1 MAMQLY
7 YPIFLTLAI
16 LLTLILIPR
25 DRYKQFFI
33 YGFILGGLGDF
44 VIAGLLSYLGIA
56 WFPNA
61 GIFQLGRLN
70 ILSPLSWVP
79 VTMLFLRFLPQR
91 PLFLYGYIF
100 TFATFG
106 VCHGYVIQNVGL
118 YDFQPWYYPGGAFLI
133 ILGLLSLITFVFIRS
148 ENSLEMNKL

>member
-16 LLTLILIPR
+16 LLTLVLIPR
-25 DRYKQFFI
+25 DKYKQFLI
-33 YGFILGGLGDF
+33 YGLILGGLGDF
-44 VIAGLLSYLGIA
+44 ILNGILSYLGFA

-61 GIFQLGRLN
+61 GIFQLGKLN

-79 VTMLFLRFLPQR
+79 VTMLFLQFLPQR
-91 PLFLYGYIF
+91 SLFLYAYIL

-106 VCHGYVIQNVGL
+106 VCHGYVVQNAGI
-118 YDFQPWYYPGGAFLI
+118 YDFQPWYYPGGAFLVT
-133 ILGLLSLITFVFIRS
+133 LGFLSLITFVFTRS
-148 ENSLEMNKL
+148 QNSLEMNKL